1 MGLSREQRLSAVF
14 YSSAPS
20 TDPHRRLP
28 LFWYIHPDMY
38 LPKQFNNTDPAIAQ
52 RIMREHPLASIV
64 SVGDDGFP
72 VLSHIPLHWQ
82 AVSLWGESASE
93 HGVLLGHCAR
103 ANPHAQLLASQ
114 SQALVSFMGPQA
126 YMSPGV
132 YADKQR
138 VPTWSYLAVQAK
150 VQVRIIDPQADR
162 DRLLKCLIA
171 DHEPSY
177 AQQWRELPASYTT
190 AMLNGIVAFEMQIA
204 DLQCAVKLNQHRPEA
219 HVAMHAAY
227 AAGTSTEQTLA
238 RWMEDLG
245 LLPQAPSKV

>member
-1 MGLSREQRLSAVF
+1 M
-14 YSSAPS
+14 
-20 TDPHRRLP
+20 P
-28 LFWYIHPDMY
+28 LFWYILLTMY
-38 LPKQFNNTDPAIAQ
+38 LPKQFHNTDPVIAR
-52 RIMREHPLASIV
+52 RIMREHPLASVV
-64 SVGDDGFP
+64 SVREDGFP

-82 AVSLWGESASE
+82 AVSLWGEESPE

-103 ANPHAQLLASQ
+103 ANPQAQLLASQ

-138 VPTWSYLAVQAK
+138 VPTWSYLAVQAR
-150 VQVRIIDPQADR
+150 VQTRIVDPHADR

-190 AMLNGIVAFEMQIA
+190 AMLNGIVAFEMVIVE
-204 DLQCAVKLNQHRPEA
+204 LQCAVKLNQHRPESHA
-219 HVAMHAAY
+219 AMHAAY
-227 AAGTSTEQTLA
+227 AAGPANAQALA
-238 RWMEDLG
+238 RWMQDLG
-245 LLPQAPSKV
+245 LIVPPAQG